1 MHLQPHKSKDTPGFT
16 LVETL
21 ISILIMGL
29 VFAGTLLAYTRAAE
43 RAEWSGYSLA
53 AQAQC
58 TRVMEQFHSVLWDTQ
73 VYPNHDDTTNIPSPQ
88 ITVLDL
94 PMKGT
99 NAVWVTNTCAVA
111 AFTNS
116 GPSYFKMITVQTTWP
131 WKGRTFTNILVTY
144 RAPDQ

>member
-1 MHLQPHKSKDTPGFT
+1 MHLNSNKSKNASAFT

-21 ISILIMGL
+21 ISVLIMGL

-73 VYPNHDDTTNIPSPQ
+73 VVPNHDDTTNIPSPQ
-88 ITVLDL
+88 ITVLDI
-94 PMKGT
+94 PMKAT
-99 NAVWVTNTCAVA
+99 
-111 AFTNS
+111 
-116 GPSYFKMITVQTTWP
+116 
-131 WKGRTFTNILVTY
+131 
-144 RAPDQ
+144 